1 MDPALATGTSTASV
15 VFQDGLGERRRVTDA
30 TGTETLERLCL
41 RAELTAIPSF
51 EFALRERASR
61 LAGFRHTYYARV
73 RSVDRLNDAAST
85 LAVVSESIRGVRLS
99 TLLAKADRPTIDI
112 NAAVHLIRQ
121 LVSAVAVLHETAR
134 DIAHGAIGP
143 ERIVITP
150 NARVIIVEHV
160 LGAAI
165 EQLHYSRDRYWS
177 ELRIALPPSPTGAMP
192 RFDQRTDVTQVGIVS
207 LSLILGRLL
216 TNEEYPT
223 QIADVLS
230 SAWANS
236 STGELEP
243 MPPGLR
249 AWIGR
254 ALQLDP
260 RNSFASALDAR
271 NELEK
276 VLSGDEEE
284 VTEIDTSEVGAI
296 EDEEPIVLVQPQV
309 GPTPMP
315 PPFAPRFEPKPE
327 PKPESGAE
335 AKRELRQEL
344 KTERKLEPAHRIK
357 PETKPD
363 LKSEPKHESKHELK
377 HESKPELKHEHK
389 PELKPE
395 PTTEQRHEQKPEPK
409 HEPKTEPRPEFR
421 FGAHEPSPLFG
432 EPELELETP
441 RRSMPMAAIAA
452 AAVIVLA
459 VGGFAARKFLFVPAT
474 VVATGTFSVSTNPVG
489 AQVFVDGQSRGV
501 TPLTLTLNP
510 GPHGVELRADGG
522 EPRTM
527 PITVAAGQ
535 QISQYVELPRSAGT
549 FGQLQIRTEPAGAQ
563 VTIDGAVKGKAPLLI
578 DALTPGEHSIVL
590 ESDIA
595 TVKQTVT
602 IEAGQT
608 ASLVVP
614 IAPAEGAPVSGWVSV
629 QAPVELQL
637 FENKKM
643 LGTTLSDRI
652 MVSAGR
658 HEIEIVNETL
668 GYRVV
673 RTVQVPPGKV
683 LPITMNWPTGTIAV
697 NATPWAE
704 VWVEGQRMGETPIGN
719 LTLPIGPHEIVFR
732 HPELGEQRQ
741 AVTVTLKTQARVS
754 VDLRKKP

>member
-121 LVSAVAVLHETAR
+121 LVSAVSVLHETAR

-177 ELRIALPPSPTGAMP
+177 ELRIALPPSPTGSTA
-192 RFDQRTDVTQVGIVS
+192 RFDQRSDVTQVGVVS

-216 TNEEYPT
+216 TDQEYPT
-223 QIADVLS
+223 RIADVLS

-260 RNSFASALDAR
+260 RNSFASALEAR

-284 VTEIDTSEVGAI
+284 VAEIDTSDIQSI
-296 EDEEPIVLVQPQV
+296 EDDEPVASAQPHLAPPAPLVAAPKLEPRPEPKLEARIEPKPQPRQE
-309 GPTPMP
+309 
-315 PPFAPRFEPKPE
+315 PRTEYAFEPAQHVRPEPKVELKPEPARERKLELKPEPKPE
-327 PKPESGAE
+327 PKQESRHE
-335 AKRELRQEL
+335 PR
-344 KTERKLEPAHRIK
+344 LEPK
-357 PETKPD
+357 P
-363 LKSEPKHESKHELK
+363 
-377 HESKPELKHEHK
+377 
-389 PELKPE
+389 
-395 PTTEQRHEQKPEPK
+395 
-409 HEPKTEPRPEFR
+409 EPRPEPRHEFR
-421 FGAHEPSPLFG
+421 FGPHEAPVVD
-432 EPELELETP
+432 EPELEIEAP
-441 RRSMPMAAIAA
+441 RRSLPMAAIAA
-452 AAVIVLA
+452 AAVVVLA
-459 VGGFAARKFLFVPAT
+459 LGGFAARKFLFAPAT
-474 VVATGTFSVSTNPVG
+474 VAATGTFSVSTNPVG

-501 TPLTLTLNP
+501 TPLTLALNP
-510 GPHGVELRADGG
+510 GPHSVELRADGG

-527 PITVAAGQ
+527 PITIAAGQ
-535 QISQYVELPRSAGT
+535 QISQYVELPRSVAA

-578 DALTPGEHSIVL
+578 DALTPGEHAIVL

-595 TVKQTVT
+595 TVKQTVN

-614 IAPAEGAPVSGWVSV
+614 IAPAEGALVSGWVSV

-683 LPITMNWPTGTIAV
+683 APIAMNWPTGSIAV
-697 NATPWAE
+697 NAMPWAE

-741 AVTVTLKTQARVS
+741 AVTVTLKAPARVS
-754 VDLRKKP
+754 VDLRKKQ

>member
-121 LVSAVAVLHETAR
+121 LVSAVSVLHETAR
-134 DIAHGAIGP
+134 DIAHGAIGA

-177 ELRIALPPSPTGAMP
+177 ELRIAMPPSPTGSMP

-216 TNEEYPT
+216 TDEEYPT

-249 AWIGR
+249 AWIAR

-260 RNSFASALDAR
+260 RNSFASALEAR
-271 NELEK
+271 NDLEK

-284 VTEIDTSEVGAI
+284 VAEIDTSEI
-296 EDEEPIVLVQPQV
+296 QTTEDEPIASVQPHAA
-309 GPTPMP
+309 PPPMP
-315 PPFAPRFEPKPE
+315 APFVAAPKLEPRPEPRLEARIEPRPQPRQEPKTDDKFEPAQHVRPEPKVELRPDPKHEPKLELKHEPKHDLKHDSKQESRPEPRLEPKPE
-327 PKPESGAE
+327 P
-335 AKRELRQEL
+335 
-344 KTERKLEPAHRIK
+344 
-357 PETKPD
+357 
-363 LKSEPKHESKHELK
+363 
-377 HESKPELKHEHK
+377 
-389 PELKPE
+389 
-395 PTTEQRHEQKPEPK
+395 RH
-409 HEPKTEPRPEFR
+409 EFR
-421 FGAHEPSPLFG
+421 FGAHEPPVID
-432 EPELELETP
+432 ELELEIEAP
-441 RRSMPMAAIAA
+441 RRSLPMAAIAA
-452 AAVIVLA
+452 AAVVVLA
-459 VGGFAARKFLFVPAT
+459 LGGFAARKFLFAPAT
-474 VVATGTFSVSTNPVG
+474 VSATGTFSVSTNPVG
-489 AQVFVDGQSRGV
+489 AQLFVDGQSRGV
-501 TPLTLTLNP
+501 TPLTLALNP
-510 GPHGVELRADGG
+510 GPHSVELRTDSG

-527 PITVAAGQ
+527 PITIAAGQ
-535 QISQYVELPRSAGT
+535 QISQYVELPRSVAA

-578 DALTPGEHSIVL
+578 DALTPGEHAIVL

-683 LPITMNWPTGTIAV
+683 APITMNWPTGSIAV
-697 NATPWAE
+697 NAMPWAE

-732 HPELGEQRQ
+732 NPELGEQRQ
-741 AVTVTLKTQARVS
+741 AVTVTLKAPARVS
-754 VDLRKKP
+754 VDLRKKQ